1 MEVLFY
7 QELSSVD
14 VHLDGLLGE
23 ELEDADI
30 ELLQIVADWELA
42 PAAAE
47 SPGGTMAAVDVFNL
61 PGHCLRIIQ
70 CQLLAGVGEMLPDKF
85 RWDDL
90 QDKEVCQGN
99 GNLWY
104 ICLFCDEY

>member
-1 MEVLFY
+1 M
-7 QELSSVD
+7 
-14 VHLDGLLGE
+14 HLDGSRGD
-23 ELEDADI
+23 ELEDANI
-30 ELLQIVADWELA
+30 GLLQIVADRELA

-47 SPGGTMAAVDVFNL
+47 SAGGTMAAVDVLNL
-61 PGHCLRIIQ
+61 PARCLRIIQ
-70 CQLLAGVGEMLPDKF
+70 RQLLAGVGEMLPDKF